1 MKLTSETKL
10 FLGIIAAT
18 VAIIAG
24 AVVLF
29 SKPVP
34 TLPREE
40 LVGNGPKAGNPDAAV
55 YLVEFSDFQCS
66 GCAAFAPTVNE
77 IIEKHKD
84 KLLIAYRHFPLD
96 QHPYAMKAAI
106 AAEAA
111 AQQGKFWEMAD
122 LLFANQT
129 KLSDELVLQFVQSL
143 QLDQSQFTQ
152 AVAEERLK
160 QKVEADRAYGLSIGI
175 NSTPT
180 FFLNGKKLNLTSLD
194 DLKNQVE
201 KAINE
206 GRQ

>member
-10 FLGIIAAT
+10 FLGIIVAT

-24 AVVLF
+24 AVVIF
-29 SKPVP
+29 SKPAP

-40 LVGNGPKAGNPDAAV
+40 LVGNGPKAGNPDATV

-66 GCAAFAPTVNE
+66 GCAAVAPTVKE

-84 KLLIAYRHFPLD
+84 KLLVVYRHFPLD

-111 AQQGKFWEMAD
+111 AQQGKFWEMSD

-129 KLSDELVLQFVQSL
+129 RLSDELVLEFAK
-143 QLDQSQFTQ
+143 QLDLRMEAFTQ
-152 AVAEERLK
+152 DLQRSDIK
-160 QKVEADRAYGLSIGI
+160 QKIEADRAYGLTIGI

-180 FFLNGKKLNLTSLD
+180 FFLNGKKLNLTNLD
-194 DLKNQVE
+194 DLKSQVE
-201 KAINE
+201 KAL
-206 GRQ
+206 Q